1 MNIKINYNKL
11 REISKKVFDM
21 YYGDI
26 DSISDYNL
34 DKHLIFK
41 SKDTIRLQLMTTG
54 YGKYLYFYSDDME
67 SIRSILPVSVYMF
80 KKLITEWFE
89 NKYEIPLVGP
99 IMISRMRT
107 VTI

>member
-1 MNIKINYNKL
+1 MNININYNKL
-11 REISKKVFDM
+11 SEISKKVFDM

-54 YGKYLYFYSDDME
+54 YGKYLYFYSNDME
-67 SIRSILPVSVYMF
+67 SIRSMLPVSVYMF
-80 KKLITEWFE
+80 KKLITNWFE
-89 NKYEIPLVGP
+89 NKYETPLVGP
-99 IMISRMRT
+99 IMISQMRD